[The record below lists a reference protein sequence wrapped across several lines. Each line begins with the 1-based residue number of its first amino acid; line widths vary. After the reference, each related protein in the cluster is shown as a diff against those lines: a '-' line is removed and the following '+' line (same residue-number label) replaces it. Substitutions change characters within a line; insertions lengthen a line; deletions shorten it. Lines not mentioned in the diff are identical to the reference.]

1 MTGNK
6 VKWHRWGGTLVAAG
20 LAMGMMPQAAQAQNA
35 DDRLARIETQLR
47 ALQRQVF
54 PGGDQRFFEPEIT
67 ANPATPTPGPA
78 ADGASTSALT
88 GVLSRLEAIELQLAR
103 LTAAT
108 EVNENSLMLLEARV
122 LAMETSAAAAAAPPP
137 FVTTTPTPGP
147 TGVIGTPTPTPG
159 PAPAATPAPA
169 SGPTAERLAAV
180 QAILKP
186 ATEDAGDDEYTYGF
200 RLWEAGFY
208 PEARQQLRSFVDRY
222 PSHWRMSYGRNL
234 LGRAYLDDNAP
245 REAASWFL
253 QNYQTDKQGVRAPDS
268 LLYLAESMI
277 ASGDTNRACIAL
289 SEFGETYPAL
299 ASGRLASEYESNR
312 AKVDC
317 D

>member
-1 MTGNK
+1 MNYLPKRLPPGRMAGSIAGIA
-6 VKWHRWGGTLVAAG
+6 VGIAVLAAPI
-20 LAMGMMPQAAQAQNA
+20 AAAAQSDSDEA
-35 DDRLARIETQLR
+35 RLRRIEAEVR
-47 ALQRQVF
+47 ALQREVF
-54 PGGDQRFFEPEIT
+54 PGGDSRFFTPEIT
-67 ANPATPTPGPA
+67 GPDRASQPVGTP
-78 ADGASTSALT
+78 SQSALT
-88 GVLSRLEAIELQLAR
+88 DVLNRLSTIEAQLAQLTARAEEGEHR
-103 LTAAT
+103 LTLV
-108 EVNENSLMLLEARV
+108 EEQLESGTGSTAVR
-122 LAMETSAAAAAAPPP
+122 
-137 FVTTTPTPGP
+137 P
-147 TGVIGTPTPTPG
+147 TGAVPLPPAGGGERPTQVATQQAQPEPAG
-159 PAPAATPAPA
+159 PSP
-169 SGPTAERLAAV
+169 ERLAAV
-180 QAILKP
+180 QAIAKP
-186 ATEDAGDDEYTYGF
+186 QTGDEGDDEYVYGF

-253 QNYQTDKQGVRAPDS
+253 QNYQADKQGVRAADS